1 VDQGGTA
8 ADLVAAPGD
17 DPTVA
22 ALLDTIPVTAEHP
35 RTVVDLPGGL
45 TNRNLKVTT
54 PSATVVVRIP
64 GPGSELLEIDRDAE
78 YRNST
83 AAAQAGVGP
92 PVVHHRPGHGITVEF
107 LPGRTLT
114 DDDLHD
120 PEILGLVATACRKLH
135 AGPRFVSEFDMFAVQ
150 ARYREIVATHGFR
163 VPDRY
168 DEFAPTVDRI
178 RVALGTRE
186 TVPCHNDLL
195 AGNLLAVPDG
205 AGGEEVRIVDY
216 EYSGNNDPCFEL
228 GNIWS
233 EATLPREL
241 LDVLIGAYYGR
252 ERPDQVARA
261 QLFALMS
268 QYGWTLWAS
277 IMDGSSTLDFDFWE
291 WGMEKYERA
300 LATFDGPDLEKLLD
314 AAGGVRGPHRSSGSP
329 RPSNAPGTA
338 SGSATRS
345 CSPAPTSTSCSPRA
359 ACPSFCLLSS
369 SRRTRSTGSTRCCS
383 AGDATSPPSA
393 TPPTRTPP
401 QASRTRTAT
410 RPSWPCS
417 IAPWRSASRCSG
429 SAGAR
434 SC

>member
-1 VDQGGTA
+1 MHRDGGVCTETGEARVHTACTPCTPHGPRAHDSAPVHTADAVHGPRGVCTRA
-8 ADLVAAPGD
+8 ADAYPARVDHAAPPHPLAPADAGSSGD
-17 DPTVA
+17 DPADDPAVVE
-22 ALLDTIPVTAEHP
+22 LLDSIPETAQRP

-54 PSATVVVRIP
+54 PAATVVVRIP

-78 YRNST
+78 HRNSL
-83 AAAQAGVGP
+83 AAAEAGVGP
-92 PVVHHRPGHGITVEF
+92 PVVHHRPGQGISVEF

-120 PEILGLVATACRKLH
+120 PRILALVATACRRLH

-150 ARYREIVATHGFR
+150 ARYRQIVARHGFR

-168 DEFAPTVDRI
+168 DDFAPTVARI
-178 RVALGTRE
+178 RAALGPRVA
-186 TVPCHNDLL
+186 VPCHNDLL
-195 AGNLLAVPDG
+195 AGNLLLVPTE
-205 AGGEEVRIVDY
+205 GGEEVRIVDY

-241 LDVLIGAYYGR
+241 LDVLIAAYHGR

-291 WGMEKYERA
+291 WGMQKYERA
-300 LATFDGPDLEKLLD
+300 VATFDGPELETLLD
-314 AAGGVRGPHRSSGSP
+314 VAGG
-329 RPSNAPGTA
+329 
-338 SGSATRS
+338 
-345 CSPAPTSTSCSPRA
+345 
-359 ACPSFCLLSS
+359 
-369 SRRTRSTGSTRCCS
+369 
-383 AGDATSPPSA
+383 
-393 TPPTRTPP
+393 
-401 QASRTRTAT
+401 
-410 RPSWPCS
+410 
-417 IAPWRSASRCSG
+417 
-429 SAGAR
+429 AR
-434 SC
+434 